1 MGFFKIKK
9 IVKDNN
15 QVDYNTTK
23 GFITEEKLE
32 LSDGPKKTTI
42 RKSYSVTNESEPY
55 VNKKTILIKKGGSID
70 SKKFFKKEE
79 FIVNHTLPEVKEE
92 FVVDYTLPEVKEKFG
107 IIDNIN
113 TITPFLF
120 RQKKLAV
127 FIHMFYPDLW
137 DTLDSYLDNIE
148 CEFDLYVN
156 IVIDNYDK
164 DIIYKIIDKYPNA
177 KIIKNI
183 NKGRDIGGLIT
194 MSKYVIKN
202 QYDSVY
208 FIHTKKSPHLI
219 GGDVWRDGMLTALMG
234 DKNKVNNLIKDIR
247 YNEFGLIVPCL
258 YKTNHIGSNYD
269 NLKRLMKLYE
279 IDYDLEQLEFSAG
292 TFFLCSAELIEQ
304 IGMLMDFS
312 YFEDASDL
320 DGQMAHAFERFLP
333 ILTIKKLNKTIKY
346 V

>member
-9 IVKDNN
+9 IIKDND

-32 LSDGPKKTTI
+32 LPDKPKKTTI
-42 RKSYSVTNESEPY
+42 RKTYTVANKSEPY
-55 VNKKTILIKKGGSID
+55 ANKTMLIIKKGSPID

-79 FIVNHTLPEVKEE
+79 FVVDYTLPEVKEE

-120 RQKKLAV
+120 RQKKIAV

-156 IVIDNYDK
+156 VVIDNYDK

-194 MSKYVIKN
+194 MSKYIIKN

-208 FIHTKKSPHLI
+208 FIHTKKSPHI
-219 GGDVWRDGMLTALMG
+219 KSGHVWRNDMLKVLMG
-234 DKNKVNNLIKDIR
+234 DENKVNNLIKDIR
-247 YNEFGLIVPCL
+247 YNGIGLIVPAL
-258 YKTNHIGSNYD
+258 YKTNSIGGNYD

-279 IDYDLEQLEFSAG
+279 IDYDLERLEFSAG
-292 TFFLCSAELIEQ
+292 TFFLCGAELIEQ
-304 IGMLMDFS
+304 IGMLTDFY